1 MNFDNVTRLEQD
13 RVTIYLMT
21 IKAGALVK
29 EGLTR
34 PDAWT
39 PINRDGY
46 QREPEQRRFKK
57 IADYLLRSDG
67 WVRIMPQAILLNIR
81 GKCRFHSSINKDY
94 GTLDIPDSL
103 LPLIEVDG
111 QHRIGG
117 LRRAVAL
124 NPEIANYPVVVV
136 LTEDLKRL
144 EEAVMFYVIN
154 TTQKRV
160 GTDIAQRIIAQ
171 ELKDTSL
178 RRALVEEGKEWIG
191 KATEIVDILQ
201 NKPSQ
206 PWHGRISIPGQ
217 RSPGAVIRQTTFV
230 QSLKPILTTAI
241 YQALSSEELSE
252 LLIRYWKAI
261 EESWPD
267 AFADPDN
274 HVIQKGTGTITL
286 HIVAPLIFEAVRSE
300 HERITEKG
308 LHEVVK
314 GLKDKLEDDFWHAT
328 NGYAGPHTSH
338 KGHLLVADRLRG
350 HLPEEKR
357 MKLL

>member
-1 MNFDNVTRLEQD
+1 
-13 RVTIYLMT
+13 MT

-29 EGLTR
+29 EGFTR

-124 NPEIANYPVVVV
+124 NPEIANYPVIVV

-160 GTDIAQRIIAQ
+160 GTDIAQRVIAQ

-191 KATEIVDILQ
+191 KATEIVDIL
-201 NKPSQ
+201 
-206 PWHGRISIPGQ
+206 
-217 RSPGAVIRQTTFV
+217 
-230 QSLKPILTTAI
+230 
-241 YQALSSEELSE
+241 
-252 LLIRYWKAI
+252 
-261 EESWPD
+261 
-267 AFADPDN
+267 
-274 HVIQKGTGTITL
+274 
-286 HIVAPLIFEAVRSE
+286 
-300 HERITEKG
+300 
-308 LHEVVK
+308 
-314 GLKDKLEDDFWHAT
+314 
-328 NGYAGPHTSH
+328 
-338 KGHLLVADRLRG
+338 
-350 HLPEEKR
+350 
-357 MKLL
+357 